1 MAGPLPVAY
10 LNGEFLPLTEA
21 RVSPL
26 DRAFL
31 FADAVYEVVPF
42 FRGRP
47 LQMEAHLARL
57 RRSLDA
63 VAIPAAHSDEE
74 MRALIEDLARVN
86 GEENVVV
93 YLQISRGTDFE
104 RAHVAVRDLE
114 PTVFA
119 MASSIP
125 AWEPSPGITAI
136 TRPDI
141 RWARCDIKSTALL
154 ANVMQLAEARR
165 EDADEAL
172 LLHDGELTEGTTTS
186 VLIVEAGRLI
196 RRPNSEAVLPG
207 TTTDLVAELAVQAGI
222 EVAAEV
228 ISEARLRAAE
238 EIWITS
244 AGRGVQPVV
253 RLDGQAVGDGR
264 PGPFYNR
271 VAASFGAHIHAT

>member
-1 MAGPLPVAY
+1 MAGALPVAC

-42 FRGRP
+42 FNDRP

-57 RRSLDA
+57 RASLDA
-63 VAIPAAHSDEE
+63 VGIRVALSDDDF
-74 MRALIEDLARVN
+74 RALIRELAQRN
-86 GEENVVV
+86 GSGNLVV
-93 YLQISRGTDFE
+93 YLQISRGTDLE
-104 RAHVAVRDLE
+104 RAHVAARELE

-125 AWEPSPGITAI
+125 AWKPSPGIRAI
-136 TRPDI
+136 TCPDT

-165 EDADEAL
+165 EGAEEAL
-172 LLHDGELTEGTTTS
+172 LLRDGELTEGTTTS
-186 VLIVEAGRLI
+186 VLIVEAERLV
-196 RRPNSEAVLPG
+196 RRPNSAEILPG
-207 TTTDLVAELAVQAGI
+207 TTTDLVVDLAAQTGI
-222 EVAAEV
+222 EVIEEV
-228 ISEARLRAAE
+228 ISESRLRAAD

-253 RLDGQAVGDGR
+253 SLDGQ
-264 PGPFYNR
+264 PGAFYNR
-271 VAASFGAHIHAT
+271 VAASFEAYIHAA

>member
-10 LNGEFLPLTEA
+10 LNGEFLPLAEA

-42 FRGRP
+42 FNDRP
-47 LQMEAHLARL
+47 LQMEAHLSRL
-57 RRSLDA
+57 RGSLDA
-63 VAIPAAHSDEE
+63 VGISVDLTDASL
-74 MRALIEDLARVN
+74 RTLIGELARRN
-86 GEENVVV
+86 GGGNLVV

-104 RAHVAVRDLE
+104 RAHVAARELE

-125 AWEPSPGITAI
+125 AWKPSPGIRAV
-136 TRPDI
+136 TRTDT

-154 ANVMQLAEARR
+154 ANVLQLAAARR
-165 EDADEAL
+165 QDAEEAL
-172 LLHDGELTEGTTTS
+172 LLRDGELTEGTTTS
-186 VLIVEAGRLI
+186 VLVVEDGRVF
-196 RRPNSEAVLPG
+196 RRPNSEAILPG
-207 TTTDLVAELAVQAGI
+207 TTTDLIAELAGRAGI
-222 EVAAEV
+222 EVVAET
-228 ISEARLRAAE
+228 ISESRLRAAD

-244 AGRGVQPVV
+244 AGRGVQPVIQ
-253 RLDGQAVGDGR
+253 LDGEAVGDGR

-271 VAASFGAHIHAT
+271 VATSFEAHIHAA